1 VNKRSWAGDAWLRG
15 GAQSSKSRDITERG
29 QVCKT
34 GLNERPYE
42 PQRKK
47 EATLMAKQ
55 VLRGN
60 RSIDSAT
67 ITALARYAGLNLPED
82 RVVAQLEFLKSQV
95 DFLNEVDREL
105 KLGFQLD
112 DVFHVVPPAY
122 VFHNPP
128 PKS

>member
-1 VNKRSWAGDAWLRG
+1 
-15 GAQSSKSRDITERG
+15 
-29 QVCKT
+29 
-34 GLNERPYE
+34 
-42 PQRKK
+42 
-47 EATLMAKQ
+47 MAKQ
-55 VLRGN
+55 MLRGN

-67 ITALARYAGLNLPED
+67 ITALARYAGLNLPEE
-82 RVVAQLEFLKSQV
+82 RVVAQLEFLKFQV

-112 DVFHVVPPAY
+112 DVFQVVPPAY

>member
-1 VNKRSWAGDAWLRG
+1 
-15 GAQSSKSRDITERG
+15 
-29 QVCKT
+29 
-34 GLNERPYE
+34 
-42 PQRKK
+42 
-47 EATLMAKQ
+47 MAKQ

-60 RSIDSAT
+60 RSVDRDT

-82 RVVAQLEFLKSQV
+82 RVLAQLEFLKSQV

-105 KLGFQLD
+105 KLGYQLN

-122 VFHNPP
+122 GFRNPP

>member
-1 VNKRSWAGDAWLRG
+1 
-15 GAQSSKSRDITERG
+15 
-29 QVCKT
+29 
-34 GLNERPYE
+34 
-42 PQRKK
+42 
-47 EATLMAKQ
+47 MAKQ

-60 RSIDSAT
+60 RSVDRDT

-82 RVVAQLEFLKSQV
+82 RVLAKLEFLKSQV

-105 KLGFQLD
+105 KLGFQLN

-122 VFHNPP
+122 GFRNPP

>member
-1 VNKRSWAGDAWLRG
+1 
-15 GAQSSKSRDITERG
+15 
-29 QVCKT
+29 
-34 GLNERPYE
+34 
-42 PQRKK
+42 
-47 EATLMAKQ
+47 MAKQ

-60 RSIDSAT
+60 RSIDRAT
-67 ITALARYAGLNLPED
+67 ITAVARYAGLNLPED

-122 VFHNPP
+122 GFRNPP

>member
-1 VNKRSWAGDAWLRG
+1 
-15 GAQSSKSRDITERG
+15 
-29 QVCKT
+29 
-34 GLNERPYE
+34 
-42 PQRKK
+42 
-47 EATLMAKQ
+47 MAKQ

-67 ITALARYAGLNLPED
+67 ITAVARYAGLNMPED

-95 DFLNEVDREL
+95 EFLNEVDRDL

-128 PKS
+128 PKT

>member
-1 VNKRSWAGDAWLRG
+1 
-15 GAQSSKSRDITERG
+15 
-29 QVCKT
+29 
-34 GLNERPYE
+34 
-42 PQRKK
+42 
-47 EATLMAKQ
+47 MAEK

-67 ITALARYAGLNLPED
+67 ITAVARYAGLNLPED

>member
-1 VNKRSWAGDAWLRG
+1 M
-15 GAQSSKSRDITERG
+15 T
-29 QVCKT
+29 
-34 GLNERPYE
+34 
-42 PQRKK
+42 
-47 EATLMAKQ
+47 KQ

-60 RSIDSAT
+60 RSVDRAT
-67 ITALARYAGLNLPED
+67 ITALAGYAGLNLPED

-122 VFHNPP
+122 VFQNPP

>member
-1 VNKRSWAGDAWLRG
+1 M
-15 GAQSSKSRDITERG
+15 
-29 QVCKT
+29 
-34 GLNERPYE
+34 NERMSA
-42 PQRKK
+42 RFKK
-47 EATLMAKQ
+47 GALLMATAGS
-55 VLRGN
+55 RGN
-60 RSIDSAT
+60 RSVDRDAVK
-67 ITALARYAGLNLPED
+67 ALARYAGLNLPED

-122 VFHNPP
+122 GFRNPP

>member
-1 VNKRSWAGDAWLRG
+1 M
-15 GAQSSKSRDITERG
+15 
-29 QVCKT
+29 
-34 GLNERPYE
+34 
-42 PQRKK
+42 
-47 EATLMAKQ
+47 LMATAGS
-55 VLRGN
+55 RGN
-60 RSIDSAT
+60 RSVDRDT
-67 ITALARYAGLNLPED
+67 VKALARYAGLNLPED

-122 VFHNPP
+122 GFRNPP